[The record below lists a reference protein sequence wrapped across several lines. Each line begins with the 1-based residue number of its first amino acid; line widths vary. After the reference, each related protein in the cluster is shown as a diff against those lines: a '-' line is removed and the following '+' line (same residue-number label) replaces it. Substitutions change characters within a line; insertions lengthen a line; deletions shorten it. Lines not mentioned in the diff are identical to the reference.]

1 LNCSTRNSTK
11 VLKSLFVLGIVII
24 DGFAKTL
31 IITMLRTL
39 QCFGGVFCCAVQIEQ
54 HALKNVND
62 CGVIRNCVNFE
73 SIKVAEK
80 TGIHSAI

>member
-1 LNCSTRNSTK
+1 
-11 VLKSLFVLGIVII
+11 
-24 DGFAKTL
+24 
-31 IITMLRTL
+31 MLRTL

-80 TGIHSAI
+80 TGIHSAICQHKLIFHISKSNLHHFDSL